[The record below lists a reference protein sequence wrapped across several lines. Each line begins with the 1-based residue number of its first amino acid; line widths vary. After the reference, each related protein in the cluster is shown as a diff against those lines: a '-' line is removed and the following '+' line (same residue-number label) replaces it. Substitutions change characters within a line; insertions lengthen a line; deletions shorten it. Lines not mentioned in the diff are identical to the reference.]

1 MAKTIVVVV
10 DKSTPQA
17 KKDAFDRA
25 KQWQKMGHKVVVKG
39 W

>member
-17 KKDAFDRA
+17 KKDALARA
-25 KQWQKMGHKVVVKG
+25 AQWQRAGHKVVVKG